1 VLVGA
6 PVLGGF
12 VADVL
17 LVLIRPGASRARL
30 QLFGFLAPAG
40 LFASYFVV
48 LWATGTVAW
57 SAHLIGG
64 TIVLA
69 GGVGWVVAAIVAPS
83 VRSAR

>member
-1 VLVGA
+1 
-6 PVLGGF
+6 
-12 VADVL
+12 
-17 LVLIRPGASRARL
+17 
-30 QLFGFLAPAG
+30 

-48 LWATGTVAW
+48 LWATGPVAW